1 VIFYSSWPGFF
12 PAIHV
17 FLIQYRAKR
26 TLMAGT
32 SSAKTRFTL
41 LPGHDGSKKVKAG

>member
-1 VIFYSSWPGFF
+1 MAGLF

-17 FLIQYRAKR
+17 FEEPGKK
-26 TLMAGT
+26 TWMPGT

-41 LPGHDGSKKVKAG
+41 LPGHDEFGQTTRMQLQ